1 MKAKWYKEE
10 VTVNKKN
17 NPPATALGDPLK
29 WSCRL
34 SR

>member
-1 MKAKWYKEE
+1 MKAKWYKDE

-17 NPPATALGDPLK
+17 IPPAIALGDPLECN
-29 WSCRL
+29 CRL